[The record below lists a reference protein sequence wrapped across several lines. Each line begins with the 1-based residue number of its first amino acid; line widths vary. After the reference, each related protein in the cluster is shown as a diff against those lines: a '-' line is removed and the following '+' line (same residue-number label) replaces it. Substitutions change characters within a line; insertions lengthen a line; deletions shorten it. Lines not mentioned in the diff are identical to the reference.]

1 MGIQL
6 NWDDEAQTILHCQ
19 FESKW
24 TWDDL
29 FVIADRVKAITDKT
43 PHTVAAIID
52 MTEGMTIPGG
62 NFLNPTALNNARQLL
77 TLGEGG
83 TGPVVIVGAT
93 TLIKMVYE
101 SFKGLDSRAAKADI
115 TFIDT
120 LDAARA
126 HLARVHN
133 PFGDGQSPLSTP
145 SDA

>member
-6 NWDDEAQTILHCQ
+6 SWDDDAQTILHCQ

-29 FVIADRVKAITDKT
+29 FEVADRVKAITDST

-52 MTEGMTIPGG
+52 MEHGMTIPGG
-62 NFLNPTALNNARQLL
+62 NFFSPTALNNARQLL

-93 TLIKMVYE
+93 GLIKMVYE
-101 SFKGLDSRAAKADI
+101 SLKGLDSRAGKADV
-115 TFIDT
+115 TFTDT
-120 LDAARA
+120 LVAARA
-126 HLARVHN
+126 HLAQVHN
-133 PFGDGQSPLSTP
+133 PLGDDQRP
-145 SDA
+145 SAPSEA